1 MSRLIQV
8 RGAVRLEPFERMGGQ
23 AFSVTRAHVVASLG
37 SPQRESQNAV
47 GLYELDYGSIV
58 YRFQLSG
65 RLEEITAEAAVLHVD
80 NVSVPFTNLETF
92 VCSHDSAAFRRAGF
106 VVSPRF
112 GLAFDPGE
120 PSWVTALARHCLPQW
135 EAL

>member
-1 MSRLIQV
+1 MRLN
-8 RGAVRLEPFERMGGQ
+8 PFEQVDGR
-23 AFSVTRAHVVASLG
+23 AFSVTRADLVASLG
-37 SPQRESQNAV
+37 PPQRESQNGV
-47 GLYELDYGSIV
+47 GLHELDYGTVV

-65 RLEEITAEAAVLHVD
+65 RLEEVTAEAPVLHLD
-80 NVSVPFTNLETF
+80 NVSVPFTSLETF
-92 VCSHDSAAFRRAGF
+92 VRSHDSEAFQRGGF

>member
-1 MSRLIQV
+1 M
-8 RGAVRLEPFERMGGQ
+8 RLEPFERVDGR
-23 AFSVTRAHVVASLG
+23 AFSVTRADLVASQG

-47 GLYELDYGSIV
+47 GLYELDYGNVV

-65 RLEEITAEAAVLHVD
+65 RLEEVTAEAPVLHVD

-112 GLAFDPGE
+112 GVAFDPRE
-120 PSWVTALARHCLPQW
+120 PSWVTALAHHCLPQW
-135 EAL
+135 EVL

>member
-1 MSRLIQV
+1 M
-8 RGAVRLEPFERMGGQ
+8 RLEPFQRVHGR
-23 AFSVTRAHVVASLG
+23 AFSVTRADVVASLG
-37 SPQRESQNAV
+37 PPHRQSQNGV
-47 GLYELDYGSIV
+47 GLYELDYGTVV

-65 RLEEITAEAAVLHVD
+65 RLEEVTADAPVLHVD
-80 NVSVPFTNLETF
+80 NVSVPFTGLATF
-92 VCSHDSAAFRRAGF
+92 VCSHDAAAFRRAGF

-112 GLAFDPGE
+112 GLAFDPRE

>member
-1 MSRLIQV
+1 
-8 RGAVRLEPFERMGGQ
+8 MGGQ
-23 AFSVTRAHVVASLG
+23 AFSGTRAHLVARLG
-37 SPQRESQNAV
+37 SPQREFQNDV

-92 VCSHDSAAFRRAGF
+92 VCSHDTAAIRRAGF

>member
-1 MSRLIQV
+1 M
-8 RGAVRLEPFERMGGQ
+8 RLEPFKRVDGR
-23 AFSVTRAHVVASLG
+23 AFSVTRANLVASLG
-37 SPQRESQNAV
+37 PPQRESQNGVA
-47 GLYELDYGSIV
+47 LYELDYGTVV

-65 RLEEITAEAAVLHVD
+65 RLEEVTAEAPVLHVD
-80 NVSVPFTNLETF
+80 NVSVPFTSLETF
-92 VCSHDSAAFRRAGF
+92 VRSHDSAAFQRARF

>member
-1 MSRLIQV
+1 M
-8 RGAVRLEPFERMGGQ
+8 RLEPFERVDGQ
-23 AFSVTRAHVVASLG
+23 AFSATRTDVVASRG
-37 SPQRESQNAV
+37 PPQRQSQNGV
-47 GLYELDYGSIV
+47 GLYELDYGTVV

-65 RLEEITAEAAVLHVD
+65 RLEEITAAAPVLHVD
-80 NVSVPFTNLETF
+80 NVSVPFTSLETF
-92 VCSHDSAAFRRAGF
+92 VCSQDPATFRRAGF

-112 GLAFDPGE
+112 GLAFDPRE